1 MLASLRKPSL
11 RNSSS
16 NSSKLQRED
25 HIILTIIIT
34 NRNLVTDVPMASIKT
49 KIIPGTLPIT
59 GTGIQITKT
68 DTTIIKGSSRQGGTS
83 K

>member
-1 MLASLRKPSL
+1 MLASLRKHSL
-11 RNSSS
+11 HNSSS
-16 NSSKLQRED
+16 NRSKLQRED
-25 HIILTIIIT
+25 HITPIITII
-34 NRNLVTDVPMASIKT
+34 NRNLVIDVRMASIKT

-68 DTTIIKGSSRQGGTS
+68 DTTIIKGSSRRGGTS